1 MHAFV
6 CSFVHSFMHSFVCLF
21 VSCCAVL
28 CCAVLCCAVLC
39 CAVLCCAVL
48 CCAVLCCVLLC
59 AAASPLVGQSGQKCP
74 HDGNGISSVKGKK
87 QKRREVNTTSGSN
100 SGGKG
105 KGSGQPF
112 CPGGERLWL
121 VDNKQAELFV
131 NQPSFFTM
139 RAKRFARSLA
149 LATKSWSQRSC

>member
-1 MHAFV
+1 MRL
-6 CSFVHSFMHSFVCLF
+6 FVHSCIHLCIPSFVCLF
-21 VSCCAVL
+21 HAVL

-48 CCAVLCCVLLC
+48 C
-59 AAASPLVGQSGQKCP
+59 AAASPLSQSGQKCP